1 MKVIGQ
7 KVKEA
12 QSMWPKRVFCDE
24 CYAELEVE
32 ESDVF
37 VGEFGCHLFKCPC
50 CGREVAID
58 GIERDTPPTFRKT
71 FFHYSVTKE
80 GTVPFKHIPDNEVQE
95 MIDKCVHRLISEDVE
110 VGEYTM
116 EAIGDTAV
124 YAFKYEDCIE
134 IIVTQDYYNDTL
146 FNDSYHLIC
155 KED

>member
-1 MKVIGQ
+1 MKVISE
-7 KVKEA
+7 KVRDV

-24 CYAELEVE
+24 CQAELEIE

-37 VGEFGCHLFKCPC
+37 VGEFGCHLFECPC
-50 CGREVAID
+50 CGRKVAID
-58 GIERDTPPTFRKT
+58 GIGRDTPPTFRKT

-124 YAFKYEDCIE
+124 YAFKYEDCMD

-146 FNDSYHLIC
+146 FDDDYGLIR

>member
-24 CYAELEVE
+24 CQAELEIE

-58 GIERDTPPTFRKT
+58 GIERDTPPTFKQT

-146 FNDSYHLIC
+146 FNDDYGLIR

>member
-1 MKVIGQ
+1 MKVISQ

-12 QSMWPKRVFCDE
+12 QSMWPKRVFCDA

-37 VGEFGCHLFKCPC
+37 VGEFGCHLFECPC
-50 CGREVAID
+50 CGRKVAID

-95 MIDKCVHRLISEDVE
+95 MIDKCVHRLVSEDVE

-124 YAFKYEDCIE
+124 YAFKYEDYIE

-146 FNDSYHLIC
+146 FNEDYGLIR

>member
-1 MKVIGQ
+1 MKVISQ
-7 KVKEA
+7 KVKDV
-12 QSMWPKRVFCDE
+12 QSMWPKRVMCDNCE
-24 CYAELEVE
+24 AELEIE

-58 GIERDTPPTFRKT
+58 GIERDMKPTFKQT
-71 FFHYSVTKE
+71 FLHIFTGKSDDTIHIKDDEIQRMINHCVSKL
-80 GTVPFKHIPDNEVQE
+80 IPD
-95 MIDKCVHRLISEDVE
+95 DVE
-110 VGEYTM
+110 AGEFSMQGY
-116 EAIGDTAV
+116 GDTAV

-146 FNDSYHLIC
+146 FDDDYGLIR

>member
-24 CYAELEVE
+24 CQAELEIE

-37 VGEFGCHLFKCPC
+37 VGEFGCHLFECPC
-50 CGREVAID
+50 CGRKVAID
-58 GIERDTPPTFRKT
+58 GIERDRPPTFKQT
-71 FFHYSVTKE
+71 FWHTYDDKSNDV
-80 GTVPFKHIPDNEVQE
+80 VHNEDDEIQR
-95 MIDKCVHRLISEDVE
+95 MIDKCVHILISDDVE
-110 VGEYTM
+110 AGEHTM
-116 EAIGDTAV
+116 EVRGGTAV

-146 FNDSYHLIC
+146 FNEDFGLIR

>member
-1 MKVIGQ
+1 M
-7 KVKEA
+7 
-12 QSMWPKRVFCDE
+12 S
-24 CYAELEVE
+24 
-32 ESDVF
+32 F
-37 VGEFGCHLFKCPC
+37 VKCPC

-71 FFHYSVTKE
+71 FFHYSTTKE

>member
-1 MKVIGQ
+1 MKVISQ

-24 CYAELEVE
+24 CYAELEIE

-58 GIERDTPPTFRKT
+58 GIERDTPPTFKKT
-71 FFHYSVTKE
+71 FWHTYADKSNDT
-80 GTVPFKHIPDNEVQE
+80 KHIEDDEVQK
-95 MIDKCVHRLISEDVE
+95 MINSCVSDLISDE
-110 VGEYTM
+110 VQAGEFS
-116 EAIGDTAV
+116 ARACGDTDV

-134 IIVTQDYYNDTL
+134 ILVTQDYYEDTL
-146 FNDSYHLIC
+146 FEDDYGLIH

>member
-1 MKVIGQ
+1 MKVISQ

-12 QSMWPKRVFCDE
+12 QSMWPKRVFCDA

-37 VGEFGCHLFKCPC
+37 VGEFGCHLFECPC
-50 CGREVAID
+50 CGRKVAID

-95 MIDKCVHRLISEDVE
+95 MIDKCVHRLVSEDVE

-146 FNDSYHLIC
+146 FNEDYGLIR

>member
-1 MKVIGQ
+1 MRLIKSNNI
-7 KVKEA
+7 KSE
-12 QSMWPKRVFCDE
+12 WPKRVCCDE
-24 CYAELEVE
+24 CQAELEVE

-58 GIERDTPPTFRKT
+58 GIERDTPPTFKQT
-71 FFHYSVTKE
+71 FWHTHVGKSNN
-80 GTVPFKHIPDNEVQE
+80 TVHIEDDEVQR
-95 MIDKCVHRLISEDVE
+95 MIDKCVSNLISDDVE

-116 EAIGDTAV
+116 EAGGDTAV

-134 IIVTQDYYNDTL
+134 ILVTQDYYNDTL
-146 FNDSYHLIC
+146 FNEDFGLIR

>member
-1 MKVIGQ
+1 MKVISQ

-12 QSMWPKRVFCDE
+12 QSMWPKRVFCDA

-37 VGEFGCHLFKCPC
+37 VGEFGCHLFECPC
-50 CGREVAID
+50 CGRKVAID

-95 MIDKCVHRLISEDVE
+95 MIDKCVHRLVSEDVE

>member
-1 MKVIGQ
+1 MKVISQ
-7 KVKEA
+7 KIKDV

-24 CYAELEVE
+24 CQAELEIE

-37 VGEFGCHLFKCPC
+37 VGEFGCYLFECPC
-50 CGREVAID
+50 CGRKVALD

-124 YAFKYEDCIE
+124 YAFKYEDCMD

-146 FNDSYHLIC
+146 FDDDYGLIR

>member
-7 KVKEA
+7 KIKEA

-24 CYAELEVE
+24 CYAELEIE

-37 VGEFGCHLFKCPC
+37 VGEFGCYLFECPC
-50 CGREVAID
+50 CGRKVAID

-146 FNDSYHLIC
+146 FNDSYHLIR

>member
-1 MKVIGQ
+1 MKVISQ

-24 CYAELEVE
+24 CYAELEIE
-32 ESDVF
+32 ESDAF
-37 VGEFGCHLFKCPC
+37 VGEFGCYLFKCPC

-71 FFHYSVTKE
+71 FWHTFADKSNNTY
-80 GTVPFKHIPDNEVQE
+80 HIEDDEIQKMINDCVNNLISDEVQ
-95 MIDKCVHRLISEDVE
+95 
-110 VGEYTM
+110 VGEFSIQ
-116 EAIGDTAV
+116 ACGDTVV

-134 IIVTQDYYNDTL
+134 ILVTQDYYEDTL
-146 FNDSYHLIC
+146 FNDDFGLIR

>member
-1 MKVIGQ
+1 MQVISQ
-7 KVKEA
+7 KIKDA

-71 FFHYSVTKE
+71 FFHNSATKE
-80 GTVPFKHIPDNEVQE
+80 STVQSKHISDNEVQK
-95 MIDKCVHRLISEDVE
+95 MIDGCVHRLISEDVKA
-110 VGEYTM
+110 GEYTM
-116 EAIGDTAV
+116 EAMGDTAV
-124 YAFKYEDCIE
+124 YAFKYEDCMD

-146 FNDSYHLIC
+146 FNEDFGLIR

>member
-1 MKVIGQ
+1 MKVISQ
-7 KVKEA
+7 KVKES

-24 CYAELEVE
+24 CYAELEIE

-71 FFHYSVTKE
+71 FCHTFADKSNNTY
-80 GTVPFKHIPDNEVQE
+80 HIEDDEIQKMINNCVSDLISDEVQA
-95 MIDKCVHRLISEDVE
+95 
-110 VGEYTM
+110 GEFS
-116 EAIGDTAV
+116 ARACGDTVV

-134 IIVTQDYYNDTL
+134 ILVTQDYYEDTL
-146 FNDSYHLIC
+146 FEDDYGLIR

>member
-24 CYAELEVE
+24 CQAELEIE

-37 VGEFGCHLFKCPC
+37 VGEFGCYLFKCPC

-71 FFHYSVTKE
+71 FWHTYDDKSNNTKHTKDDE
-80 GTVPFKHIPDNEVQE
+80 IQR
-95 MIDKCVHRLISEDVE
+95 MINHCVNNLISDDVE
-110 VGEYTM
+110 AGEFSM
-116 EAIGDTAV
+116 QGIGDTVV
-124 YAFKYEDCIE
+124 YAFKYEDSIE
-134 IIVTQDYYNDTL
+134 ILVTQDYYEDTL
-146 FNDSYHLIC
+146 FEDDYGLIR

>member
-12 QSMWPKRVFCDE
+12 QSMWPKRVFCDA

-58 GIERDTPPTFRKT
+58 GIERDTPPTFKQT
-71 FFHYSVTKE
+71 FS
-80 GTVPFKHIPDNEVQE
+80 HIFTGKSNNVAFIEDDIIQR
-95 MIDKCVHRLISEDVE
+95 MIDKCVNNLISDDVKA
-110 VGEYTM
+110 GEYTM
-116 EAIGDTAV
+116 EATGDTAV
-124 YAFKYEDCIE
+124 YACKYEDCID
-134 IIVTQDYYNDTL
+134 IIVTQDYYNDTRINEN
-146 FNDSYHLIC
+146 FGLIC

>member
-1 MKVIGQ
+1 MRLIKSNDI
-7 KVKEA
+7 KSEY
-12 QSMWPKRVFCDE
+12 PKRVFCDE
-24 CYAELEVE
+24 CDAELEIE

-37 VGEFGCHLFKCPC
+37 VGEFGCHLFECPC
-50 CGREVAID
+50 CGRKVAID
-58 GIERDTPPTFRKT
+58 GIGRDTPPTFRKT

-124 YAFKYEDCIE
+124 YAFKYEDCMD

-146 FNDSYHLIC
+146 FDDDYGLIR